1 MKENNEDILL
11 ILRIFLS
18 ICLYVMKQ
26 RVCIAIFLNAYIHSL
41 IREIRTGKYWE
52 QVRARHWNKTLSI
65 HYVIS
70 SGSREWECG
79 RKHEGKQWRYLTYGK
94 NFCLYMYICHETRR
108 NLVCIAIFVNAYM
121 YSLTR
126 EIRTGKYWQNVR
138 ARHWNKRCM
147 VKSYL
152 FYHMFSNSC
161 YFHGLPSLCNYHWR
175 NKQK

>member
-79 RKHEGKQWRYLTYGK
+79 RKHEGKQWVQIDILHMVRI
-94 NFCLYMYICHETRR
+94 F
-108 NLVCIAIFVNAYM
+108 VCICIYVM
-121 YSLTR
+121 
-126 EIRTGKYWQNVR
+126 
-138 ARHWNKRCM
+138 
-147 VKSYL
+147 
-152 FYHMFSNSC
+152 
-161 YFHGLPSLCNYHWR
+161 
-175 NKQK
+175 KQGET